1 MAVVPYTTLCSPN
14 RMSLPGAEQRTVV
27 MPWMFSSVA
36 VVVPSN
42 AIDARP
48 TETSGPMQVFC
59 PHASGSSRVGD
70 KVSEEKYYSHQNMVS
85 KKSLP
90 IVGPYENT
98 HYTHIPIWCF
108 ILPTIDMPLSSITIT
123 ITMIMFDSGKDK
135 GSNR

>member
-59 PHASGSSRVGD
+59 PHALASGSSRVG
-70 KVSEEKYYSHQNMVS
+70 V
-85 KKSLP
+85 
-90 IVGPYENT
+90 
-98 HYTHIPIWCF
+98 
-108 ILPTIDMPLSSITIT
+108 
-123 ITMIMFDSGKDK
+123 DSG
-135 GSNR
+135 